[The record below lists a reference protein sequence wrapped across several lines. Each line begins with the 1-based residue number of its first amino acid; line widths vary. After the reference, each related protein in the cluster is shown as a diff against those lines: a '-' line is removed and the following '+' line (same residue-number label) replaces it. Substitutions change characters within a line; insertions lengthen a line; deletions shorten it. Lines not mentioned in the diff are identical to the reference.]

1 MKGLIIKDILSL
13 RKNIKMMGAMLLFFA
28 VFAFIG
34 NDVTFV
40 SGMATLLMTMLT
52 VTTLAYDEA
61 SKWDRYA
68 LSLPITRKQL
78 VLSKYLLTL
87 LLALGGAV
95 ISLIIL
101 LTASLTGNG
110 ISVIE
115 ALATVYGLFWVSLV
129 FTGILLPLTY
139 KFGVEKS
146 RLFVFAIFGLP
157 TLGVYFLHN
166 AGVQMPDAA
175 ALTVLAWLSPFILAA
190 VFTVSCLISQR
201 IYMGKDL

>member
-146 RLFVFAIFGLP
+146 GCSSSPYSACRRLASTFCTMPASRCRMRRRLRCLPGFPRLFLP
-157 TLGVYFLHN
+157 RYLPYPV
-166 AGVQMPDAA
+166 
-175 ALTVLAWLSPFILAA
+175 
-190 VFTVSCLISQR
+190 
-201 IYMGKDL
+201 